1 MPKKPFIII
10 LAICIALMPFLGF
23 PSSWE
28 NVFYTVAGILIVLL
42 SVQWNFVKKKKGRP
56 GQRRRVNA
64 EKATGNETYVESAPK
79 MPVGEQRNAD

>member
-1 MPKKPFIII
+1 MPKKPFIFI

-42 SVQWNFVKKKKGRP
+42 SIQWNFVKKKKGRN
-56 GQRRRVNA
+56 GQRRRVSA
-64 EKATGNETYVESAPK
+64 EKVTGNETYVESAPK
-79 MPVGEQRNAD
+79 AMPIERESE